1 MLVEGRT
8 AVITGGAQGLGL
20 EKARGLMKHGA
31 KVVLADVDGELAV
44 KAAAELGEGAYGIGC
59 NVTDAASVQAAIDF
73 AVEKTGRL
81 DIMVNNAGVSRD
93 ATMKNMT
100 EEMFDLV
107 IDVHV
112 KGTWLG
118 TKLASLKM
126 AELGNGGSIINVSSI
141 SGKAGMFGQT
151 NYSAAKAGIIGLSK
165 AAAKECARNNVR
177 VNVVQPGLIR
187 SVMTE
192 SMPQAAW
199 DQKMSEIP
207 LRRAGEPSE
216 VADVVVFLAS
226 DMSSYITGNVIEIAG
241 GRLM

>member
-1 MLVEGRT
+1 MLVDGRT

-20 EKARGLMKHGA
+20 EKARGLLAHGA
-31 KVVLADVDGELAV
+31 RVVLADIDGELAA
-44 KAAAELGEGAYGIGC
+44 KAAADLGEGAFGTSC
-59 NVTDAASVQAAIDF
+59 DVTDAASLQAALDF
-73 AVEKTGRL
+73 AVERTGRL
-81 DIMVNNAGVSRD
+81 DIHVNNAGFARD
-93 ATMKNMT
+93 ATMKKMT
-100 EEMFDLV
+100 EEMFDAV
-107 IDVHV
+107 IGVHL

-118 TKLASLKM
+118 TKLASQVM
-126 AELGNGGSIINVSSI
+126 ADIGNGGSIINVSSI

-151 NYSAAKAGIIGLSK
+151 NYSAAKAGIIGLTK
-165 AAAKECARNNVR
+165 AAAKEVARHRVR

-192 SMPQAAW
+192 SMPKAAW

-207 LRRAGEPSE
+207 LGRAGEPAE